1 MVTNSVDSRFTQTA
15 ARNNQRH
22 TWLLFSIP
30 GEAMGVIGLRC
41 IRHMLMGVLCF
52 YLAGCTGVPD
62 GIEPVTGFDQNR
74 YLGTWY
80 EIARLDHSFEHGLS
94 DVSATYSVNPDGSIA
109 VLNRGFDSD
118 EGEWREANGVA
129 RFVQSSDIAH
139 LKVSFFGPFYG
150 SYVVFELGEDYDY
163 AFVSGFNRSY
173 LWFLARSPQVSET
186 LRAEF
191 LETIAELGFDSA
203 DLIWLDKPAEV
214 IAGNL

>member
-1 MVTNSVDSRFTQTA
+1 
-15 ARNNQRH
+15 
-22 TWLLFSIP
+22 
-30 GEAMGVIGLRC
+30 MGVIGLRR

-118 EGEWREANGVA
+118 EGEWREANGIA
-129 RFVQSSDIAH
+129 RFVQSPDIAH

-150 SYVVFELGEDYDY
+150 SYVVFELGENYDY

-173 LWFLARSPQVSET
+173 LWFLARTPQVSET

-191 LETIAELGFDSA
+191 LETIVELGFDSA
-203 DLIWLDKPAEV
+203 DLIWLDKPAEAIV
-214 IAGNL
+214 GNL